1 MTVADLENSG
11 NVRTEYILQL
21 GPLRWDDGLD
31 AEGQE
36 EELLFLNQKTGSM
49 LLVPS
54 WLCKFRE
61 DTEILQ
67 LSGEA
72 VQSAVKVRS
81 SGVC

>member
-1 MTVADLENSG
+1 M
-11 NVRTEYILQL
+11 

-54 WLCKFRE
+54 WLCKFRKKQKSYSSLE
-61 DTEILQ
+61 KQFSQQLRSGALESAEIQ
-67 LSGEA
+67 NPQ
-72 VQSAVKVRS
+72 QSLN
-81 SGVC
+81 GLLTLG